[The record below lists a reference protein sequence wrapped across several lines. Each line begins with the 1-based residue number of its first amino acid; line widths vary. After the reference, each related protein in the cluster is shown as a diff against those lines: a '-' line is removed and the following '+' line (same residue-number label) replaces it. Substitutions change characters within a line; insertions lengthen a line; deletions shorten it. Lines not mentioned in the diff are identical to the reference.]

1 MPDQQHRL
9 LNRILALR
17 QITLASAVT
26 AADKLTTRPS
36 EHLFA
41 PGHVIDLASTLA
53 GRPSAAIRHR
63 RELAEQVTARDA
75 VRRALAAVILVEDLI
90 KSKRHGPC

>member
-1 MPDQQHRL
+1 MPDQPHRL
-9 LNRILALR
+9 FDRILALR

-36 EHLFA
+36 EHLIA
-41 PGHVIDLASTLA
+41 PGRAVDLASTLA
-53 GRPSAAIRHR
+53 YRPSAAIRHR

-75 VRRALAAVILVEDLI
+75 IRRALAAVILVEDLI
-90 KSKRHGPC
+90 KLKRHGPC